1 MQAQAYNPRKSA
13 VRAGTVQALRSAG
26 FDVYTWTVNSQRTMR
41 KLIGMGVSGIITDF
55 PQTLTKVLGRW

>member
-13 VRAGTVQALRSAG
+13 VRAGTVQALRVAG
-26 FDVYTWTVNSQRTMR
+26 FDVYVWTVNDEKTTR